1 MRSSDLKIAN
11 QNNNLLT
18 TMIIDDPTT
27 NYCRS
32 VEDIYIPMI
41 TRFDRWMFVFKD
53 LDGNIMQLN
62 NEFKLLLTIED
73 RVENEGKRIPSLM
86 SANQLSMIEMLGN
99 TTKKEVKLDNPHS
112 HSITATLRPCRSIP
126 ISYCT
131 MYPPTKW

>member
-1 MRSSDLKIAN
+1 M
-11 QNNNLLT
+11 
-18 TMIIDDPTT
+18 
-27 NYCRS
+27 
-32 VEDIYIPMI
+32 
-41 TRFDRWMFVFKD
+41 FKD
-53 LDGNIMQLN
+53 LEGNIMQLN

-73 RVENEGKRIPSLM
+73 QVEGDSKQIPSLM

-131 MYPPTKW
+131 MYPPTKL